1 MTRHGPGT
9 SARHRPSLS
18 DSRGISTVE
27 FALIFPLMLMIYV
40 GLLHA
45 ADISMVRN
53 KVSRAAE
60 GLATTAAA
68 TPTMSDPRLA
78 ALMAATL
85 AVLDPLEGEPQIVLS
100 GIATSDTG
108 PVVVW
113 SGAVHASA
121 PPAGAPFQFEPGAPA
136 SPNGGTILVAD
147 ISLTYS
153 SRFAR
158 AWNALAFLPGLLRVD
173 TVLHARV
180 VAFPVAALGTG
191 TSHAASQP

>member
-9 SARHRPSLS
+9 GVRHRLSLS
-18 DSRGISTVE
+18 DSRGVSTVE

-53 KVSRAAE
+53 KVARAAE

-85 AVLDPLEGEPQIVLS
+85 AVLDPIEGEPQIVLS
-100 GIATSDTG
+100 GIAASDTG
-108 PVVVW
+108 PVVAW
-113 SGAVHASA
+113 SGAANGSA
-121 PPAGAPFQFEPGAPA
+121 LPAAAPFQFAPDAPA
-136 SPNGGTILVAD
+136 AFDGGTILVAD
-147 ISLTYS
+147 ISLPYT

-158 AWNALAFLPGLLRVD
+158 FWNALAFVPGLLTVD

-180 VAFPVAALGTG
+180 YAFPVAATQTG
-191 TSHAASQP
+191 ARQAASQP